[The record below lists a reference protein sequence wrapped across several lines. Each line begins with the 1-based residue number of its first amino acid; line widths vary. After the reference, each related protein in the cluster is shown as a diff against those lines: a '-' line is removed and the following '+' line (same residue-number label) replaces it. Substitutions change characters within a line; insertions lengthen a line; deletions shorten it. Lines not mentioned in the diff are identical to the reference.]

1 MKMVRLMRLKNNLPC
16 ARSGLVSEEAVKNVA
31 MNAEVAARWERAHMR
46 RVLDDSDT
54 EIHNNEIHGVKH
66 EK

>member
-16 ARSGLVSEEAVKNVA
+16 ALVSEGAVKNVA
-31 MNAEVAARWERAHMR
+31 MNAAVAARWERAHMR
-46 RVLDDSDT
+46 RVFDDSDT
-54 EIHNNEIHGVKH
+54 EIHNDVIHGVKH

>member
-16 ARSGLVSEEAVKNVA
+16 ALVSEEAVKNVA

-54 EIHNNEIHGVKH
+54 EIHNNEIHGVKDDGI
-66 EK
+66 